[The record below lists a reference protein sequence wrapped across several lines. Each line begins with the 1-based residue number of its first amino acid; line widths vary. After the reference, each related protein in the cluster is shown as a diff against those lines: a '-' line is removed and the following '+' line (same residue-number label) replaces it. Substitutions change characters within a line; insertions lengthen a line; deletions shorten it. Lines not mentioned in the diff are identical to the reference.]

1 MHTKLPHGFDI
12 RCIVVW
18 TLNLF
23 YRVREAKR
31 LSLLL
36 DDSKRMSLQY
46 VVRMSAELL
55 DKLSV

>member
-1 MHTKLPHGFDI
+1 
-12 RCIVVW
+12 
-18 TLNLF
+18 
-23 YRVREAKR
+23 VREAKR